1 MGAKPND
8 NRPVLTLAQLARLAR
23 YIFAGLG
30 GANNN
35 RPTRRGLQLFRGIDW
50 HNTNNRANPRIG
62 QLIGM
67 IQIIARQID
76 RKTPVVSMFDP
87 L

>member
-1 MGAKPND
+1 MGAKTND
-8 NRPVLTLAQLARLAR
+8 HRPVLSLAQLARLTSDV
-23 YIFAGLG
+23 IPGLG

-76 RKTPVVSMFDP
+76 RKTPVVGMFDP